1 MATRISPGDRHTT
14 VGQHPGMERSIA
26 ISAPTV
32 GAEIAIERSIP
43 ACWPIVVCRSAGEM
57 RVAIGR

>member
-1 MATRISPGDRHTT
+1 MSPWWWTRVRSPGAVDTID
-14 VGQHPGMERSIA
+14 EYSCA
-26 ISAPTV
+26 DPTV